1 MRVLETNVSRR
12 CFVSSSFVQGVGKLV
27 LTTQRNSE
35 SPNHNSR
42 QNELSLSCIRL
53 NFMFFLLR
61 RRRKHDLGVFVRE
74 QQPNEQ
80 LGTKETE
87 TSLFVNEQNTL
98 NFCFQISV
106 SKPVIVGRPTDVE
119 SCFGCV

>member
-1 MRVLETNVSRR
+1 MKLSLLVLENLRLLER
-12 CFVSSSFVQGVGKLV
+12 DEGF
-27 LTTQRNSE
+27 
-35 SPNHNSR
+35 
-42 QNELSLSCIRL
+42 SCWGGGENTIYDFGIL
-53 NFMFFLLR
+53 
-61 RRRKHDLGVFVRE
+61 VRE

-80 LGTKETE
+80 LGAKETE